1 MKTSIAK
8 NMVNILIAHN
18 RTTVWYGDIDLIEEC
33 ALKSNI
39 ISKHPKTKIQY
50 VLNALDK
57 SSYFCKSYIVSD
69 ISGRKREYRGFKLY
83 ASHSIEPSN

>member
-1 MKTSIAK
+1 
-8 NMVNILIAHN
+8 MVDILKAHN

-39 ISKHPKTKIQY
+39 TAKHPKVKIQY

-57 SSYFCKSYIVSD
+57 SSFFCKSYIVSD
-69 ISGRKREYRGFKLY
+69 ISGRKRKYRCFKLF
-83 ASHSIEPSN
+83 AP